1 MGSFGLECGYH
12 GNIGFLEY
20 NKVSI
25 DGRSNNGRFLLR
37 YFSYVSDVII
47 YTKRPIH
54 VCFFAD
60 NFRRG
65 RNKLSPFVVL
75 VVVKSTI

>member
-1 MGSFGLECGYH
+1 MGSLSLECGYY
-12 GNIGFLEY
+12 GNIGFSKY

-25 DGRSNNGRFLLR
+25 DGRTNNKRFLLR
-37 YFSYVSDVII
+37 YFRYVSDVII

-54 VCFFAD
+54 VCFSAY

-65 RNKLSPFVVL
+65 RNKLSTFVVL
-75 VVVKSTI
+75 QLVESII